1 MGNVVLLSN
10 YWYMSWPSW
19 PTHIS
24 KLCSHKDDNFVMRFI
39 RHCTESDSHK
49 SRCGWTLKK
58 NYRSPSGFETI
69 RITNVQTDAITNFFS
84 AAAEKS
90 QFIQRKI
97 LWFHNNQ
104 MNCSIPW
111 ITLKRHVWIQQPR
124 LHSLHKPMIL
134 LPRPMPP
141 KSAREHVLLLLLRV
155 KMIRQLC
162 SIPMQAPRPTPL

>member
-1 MGNVVLLSN
+1 MQNMLGGGGGARMKLGGGGGGVRAPHPPPPPPPRKSASAIFAPRPHMGNVVPMDSKLLSN

-69 RITNVQTDAITNFFS
+69 RITNVQTDAITNFFR
-84 AAAEKS
+84 
-90 QFIQRKI
+90 QQQRN
-97 LWFHNNQ
+97 LSSFRGRF
-104 MNCSIPW
+104 CGF
-111 ITLKRHVWIQQPR
+111 TT
-124 LHSLHKPMIL
+124 
-134 LPRPMPP
+134 
-141 KSAREHVLLLLLRV
+141 
-155 KMIRQLC
+155 IR
-162 SIPMQAPRPTPL
+162 

>member
-1 MGNVVLLSN
+1 MGNVVPMDSKLLSN

-69 RITNVQTDAITNFFS
+69 RITNVQTFFGS
-84 AAAEKS
+84 SREISVHSEEDSVVS
-90 QFIQRKI
+90 QQSDE
-97 LWFHNNQ
+97 LLHT
-104 MNCSIPW
+104 MDHTETPCLDSTAST
-111 ITLKRHVWIQQPR
+111 TLLVTSR
-124 LHSLHKPMIL
+124 
-134 LPRPMPP
+134 
-141 KSAREHVLLLLLRV
+141 
-155 KMIRQLC
+155 
-162 SIPMQAPRPTPL
+162 